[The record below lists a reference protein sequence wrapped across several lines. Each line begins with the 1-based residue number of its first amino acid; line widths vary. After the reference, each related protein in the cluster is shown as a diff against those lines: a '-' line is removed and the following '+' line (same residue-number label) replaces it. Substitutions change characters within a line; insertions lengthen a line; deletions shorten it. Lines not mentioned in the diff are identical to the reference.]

1 MSERSSVESAD
12 LTYQRNLDVILN
24 RAKDYENDKK
34 RFREQARDKHLNL
47 YGEEKKRE
55 RVWEELIS
63 QYV

>member
-1 MSERSSVESAD
+1 MKM
-12 LTYQRNLDVILN
+12 I
-24 RAKDYENDKK
+24 KK